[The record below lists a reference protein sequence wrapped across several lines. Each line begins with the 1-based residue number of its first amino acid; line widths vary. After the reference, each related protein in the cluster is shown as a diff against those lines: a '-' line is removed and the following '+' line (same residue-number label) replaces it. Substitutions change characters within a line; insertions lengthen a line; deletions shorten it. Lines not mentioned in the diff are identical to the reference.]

1 MEGKRTVGDYSVIHS
16 MHIGHRD
23 IVLCENTDAKKGE
36 KYLCCYVE
44 NVAVFERYLEALV
57 SDDFA
62 EIVKVFGER
71 VSEAA
76 AEIIKE
82 TEQANKEIG
91 SNEEITAKKCKA
103 ISYDDSIKDKVV
115 VINGSHLRP
124 EFRHAS
130 RQLMLCTGGFG
141 SEPHSRGRT
150 CFCTCLYDGRQT
162 SYYRSDILGI
172 IEPEDLPEWAQ
183 KGLQEARAQYEQEKA
198 PSKERGEAR

>member
-1 MEGKRTVGDYSVIHS
+1 MEAKRTVGDYSVINS
-16 MHIGHRD
+16 MYIGHRD
-23 IVLCENTDAKKGE
+23 IVLCENTAAKQGE

-44 NVAVFERYLEALV
+44 NVAVFERYLETLV

-71 VSEAA
+71 ISEAA
-76 AEIIKE
+76 EEIRKE
-82 TEQANKEIG
+82 TEQANK
-91 SNEEITAKKCKA
+91 EITAKKCKA
-103 ISYDDSIKDKVV
+103 ISYDESINGKVV
-115 VINGSHLRP
+115 VINGAHLRP

-141 SEPHSRGRT
+141 SDPHSRGRT

-183 KGLQEARAQYEQEKA
+183 KGLQEAREKYEQEKA
-198 PSKERGEAR
+198 PSKEREEVR